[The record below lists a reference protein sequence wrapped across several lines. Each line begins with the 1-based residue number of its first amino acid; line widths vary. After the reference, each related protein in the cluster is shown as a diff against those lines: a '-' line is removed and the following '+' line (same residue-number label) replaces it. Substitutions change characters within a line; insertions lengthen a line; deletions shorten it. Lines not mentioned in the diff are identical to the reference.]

1 MTYLVHII
9 AGTLGLLT
17 GYVALYAAKGGTLH
31 RKSGMLFVYTTIRA
45 SGACR
50 ARGDVLYWLWRVRF
64 RRSLRGL
71 VVVRAPE
78 ALLRGS

>member
-31 RKSGMLFVYTTIRA
+31 RKSGMLFVYTTIVLPVLA
-45 SGACR
+45 VLAAMFSTGSGAS
-50 ARGDVLYWLWRVRF
+50 ASDGPFGDWSSSGRPKPF
-64 RRSLRGL
+64 
-71 VVVRAPE
+71 
-78 ALLRGS
+78 